1 MAVSKQEV
9 ILEFNADTGKAEKN
23 FKGLQD
29 GIQDTADSV
38 GNVAEQTELI
48 AKNAKKSGGLF
59 KKLGKIGA
67 QGFKMV
73 GTAIAATGLI
83 GLVTKVLQPIIEA
96 FLENK
101 TVAEALEVAMAGLG
115 AVINGIVAIGEK
127 VVKVMVAAFQNPQE
141 AIAKLRQRLIDV
153 GDYMKTLLKASIN
166 PIQRGFLNVKRAALQ
181 AAVGAKEFLGLDA
194 TELKKSIREIDDQL
208 SDLVVQQ
215 EENKDKLKE
224 PFEKAAEAVRNF
236 VKETVSA
243 VEGATKLQKAM
254 QNLEER
260 ERKLSVET
268 ARQTA
273 AIEELKRQ
281 RDDERLSIEKRIKFA
296 QEAAAIDQRI
306 ADENAAIQEEKARLL
321 RQEIALQ
328 GETKERVQ
336 ALADAEIAALDARR
350 ASAAVQTEL
359 QESIFALNE
368 ELRIKEEEA
377 AQAELD
383 ALLERLQKEKEA
395 KDKAAEEDLA
405 RAEKLAEEEARL
417 EEAKRQVRDQSL
429 AALAALNDAFGGAD
443 VERAE
448 RIANLEDAISE
459 AQDEREK
466 QRLIAQRDNLA
477 KIQDEEGRKQFER
490 SKKIQAAQALIS
502 TYESAV
508 QAFKSLAGIPVVGPS
523 LGAAAAAAAVASGL
537 ANVKN
542 IQSQTFTGSASAADV
557 PNTES
562 ITSAAAGEGAASTAP
577 QLDLSFLG
585 QGAQQVAPVQAY
597 VLAENV
603 SNAQQANQ
611 KIQDQATL

>member
-38 GNVAEQTELI
+38 SNVAEQTELI
-48 AKNAKKSGGLF
+48 AKNAGKAGGLF

-395 KDKAAEEDLA
+395 KDKAAEEDKA

-562 ITSAAAGEGAASTAP
+562 ITSEAAGGGAASTAP

>member
-48 AKNAKKSGGLF
+48 AKNAGKSGGLF

-224 PFEKAAEAVRNF
+224 PFEKAEAVRNF

-383 ALLERLQKEKEA
+383 ALLERLPKEKEA